1 MRFVEIKY
9 KKFRFPFNL
18 PIQNSAQIINHKDVI
33 ILKAQDEYG
42 VFHYGEVGPLGG
54 FSQESVSDC
63 ESRLVQLI
71 ARNQLNNEI
80 HELKT
85 KIKEIAEYPSLM
97 FGLEQLILSAEQKSY
112 SDQLEINKINKT
124 IKINGLL
131 GIESKEA
138 ILQNARR
145 LFELGYETI
154 KLKIG
159 RADFQD
165 DVQVIKTL
173 DSEFG
178 DRLKLRLDNNGSWSL
193 KQAVENIKYLSDFN
207 IEYIEQPVKDKNELL
222 LLAEDCQVGLATDEC
237 IIDYNDAVSIIQG
250 NEIDYLVLKPSI
262 RIGIYNSIRLIELAN
277 KTNIKIIISSAFET
291 AITRSDLLY
300 LASLTNHD
308 LAHGLATDLLGADII
323 PNGINYN
330 LPHVEL
336 RNSDNYPSYEIN
348 LQ

>member
-9 KKFRFPFNL
+9 KKFRFPFNS
-18 PIQNSAQIINHKDVI
+18 PIQNSAQIINHKNVI
-33 ILKAQDEYG
+33 ILKAQDEFG
-42 VFHYGEVGPLGG
+42 KFHYGEVGPLDG
-54 FSQESVSDC
+54 FSQENITDC
-63 ESRLVQLI
+63 ELRLAQLI
-71 ARNQLNNEI
+71 NRNQLNNEI

-85 KIKEIAEYPSLM
+85 KVKEITEYPSLM
-97 FGLEQLILSAEQKSY
+97 FGLEQLILSTEQKRC
-112 SDQLEINKINKT
+112 SDHVEISRIKKS

-131 GIESKEA
+131 GIESKES

-145 LFELGYETI
+145 LVEQGFETI

-159 RADFQD
+159 RDDFQD
-165 DVQVIKTL
+165 DVQVIKAL

-178 DRLKLRLDNNGSWSL
+178 DRLNLRLDNNGSWSL

-222 LLAEDCQVGLATDEC
+222 LLVEDCQVGLATDEC

-250 NEIDYLVLKPSI
+250 NEINYLVLKPSI
-262 RIGIYNSIRLIELAN
+262 RIGIYNTIKLIELAN
-277 KTNIKIIISSAFET
+277 KTNIKIIITSAFET

-323 PNGINYN
+323 PNRINYN

-336 RNSDNYPSYEIN
+336 RNFDNYPSYEIN
-348 LQ
+348 L